1 MSDPFD
7 PVDRFARLKARPVVL
22 EARDVARVYDGARGA
37 SPALEHIDL
46 KVHRREFMTVV
57 GPSGSGKSTLARVL
71 AGLDAHAHG
80 EVLVDGQPVRGPGR
94 DRGMVFQAYSL
105 FPWRTVL
112 GNVMFGPLMNGAGG
126 DEARAKALQYLE
138 LVGLEHLADRWPHQ
152 LSGGQR
158 QRVAIARA
166 LANEPRILFMDEP
179 FGALDPHSRA
189 TLQANLLD
197 LWFNIPITIVFITHD
212 LDEAI
217 LLADRILVLGA
228 PDADHR
234 AGWVREIVKVPL
246 PVPRRPE
253 MTLDPAFRAL
263 RERLHGLIHPV
274 QSEPAPRERIPVYR
288 LAQASDDVR

>member
-1 MSDPFD
+1 MTDPFD
-7 PVDRFARLKARPVVL
+7 PAARFARLKSRPVVL
-22 EARDVARVYDGARGA
+22 EARDLARLYHGSRG
-37 SPALEHIDL
+37 PTTALEHIDL
-46 KVHRREFMTVV
+46 QVHRREFMTVV

-71 AGLDAHAHG
+71 AGLDPHDRG
-80 EVLVDGQPVRGPGR
+80 EVLVDGRPVRGPGR

-112 GNVMFGPLMNGAGG
+112 GNVMFGPLMNGEGH

-138 LVGLEHLADRWPHQ
+138 LVNLEHLAERWPHQ

-189 TLQANLLD
+189 TLQANLLE
-197 LWFNIPITIVFITHD
+197 LWQNIPITIVFITHD

-228 PDADHR
+228 ADEAHPG
-234 AGWVREIVKVPL
+234 GWVREIVEVPL

-253 MTLDPAFRAL
+253 MLIDPVFRAL
-263 RERLHGLIHPV
+263 RERLHDLIHPDRATV
-274 QSEPAPRERIPVYR
+274 RIERSRVYR
-288 LAQASDDVR
+288 LAAAGDDVR